1 MHIRS
6 VVRSVLI
13 LAEFNYTIIL
23 FNAVRSDSPDGAIIP
38 LDRFQCLNFL

>member
-1 MHIRS
+1 MHS

-13 LAEFNYTIIL
+13 LAKFNYTIIF
-23 FNAVRSDSPDGAIIP
+23 FNAVRSDSPDGAIIA